1 MQQATLGFS
10 VHRPEMI
17 PLISDLMQRH
27 DALFLEEPPTAD
39 FRQML
44 QGLVPVDDYLIPLDV
59 EYPEFS
65 LRMCRLLRELHRKGK
80 KIFQVEPFIESLLA
94 IHEFFAEGHGPGEL
108 NKDSLQH
115 PVYLAERNA
124 TAALL
129 AYYRT
134 VMYESFDKTIAAI
147 KQFARMD
154 AARFRLRDSL
164 RAQELATLIG
174 KYSASYVEAGVIHYP
189 LWRLLRQQV
198 SSQIR
203 VRPVFL
209 ADAALKTMKEKGHLY
224 GPGDQLTL
232 LYMFHPNIT
241 TTMREQVLAARSI
254 IYSKII
260 VKKEL
265 TEEGSTFP
273 HLRDE
278 LACIRATGQLTLAD
292 CRRLFPLIRR
302 AKSSDA
308 RQIVAEYMAEFK
320 PRLRKSQKCFEP
332 R

>member
-1 MQQATLGFS
+1 MQQVTLGLS

-27 DALFLEEPPTAD
+27 EALFLEEPPTAD

-44 QGLVPVDDYLIPLDV
+44 EGVVSVDNYLGPLDV

-65 LRMCRLLRELHRKGK
+65 RRMCCLLRELLGKGK
-80 KIFQVEPFIESLLA
+80 KIFQVEPFMESLLA

-134 VMYESFDKTIAAI
+134 VMHESFDKTIEAI

-174 KYSASYVEAGVIHYP
+174 KYSSSYVEAGLIHYP
-189 LWRLLRQQV
+189 LWRLLRKQV
-198 SSQIR
+198 PSQIR
-203 VRPVFL
+203 VQPVFL
-209 ADAALKTMKEKGHLY
+209 ANAAMKTIKEKGHLY
-224 GPGDQLTL
+224 GPGNQLTL
-232 LYMFHPNIT
+232 LYMFHPTIT
-241 TTMREQVLAARSI
+241 NTMREQVLAARSI

-260 VKKEL
+260 IKEEL
-265 TEEGSTFP
+265 TEEAGTFP
-273 HLRDE
+273 HLRNE
-278 LACIRATGQLTLAD
+278 LACIRTTGQLTLDD
-292 CRRLFPLIRR
+292 CRRLFPVVRR
-302 AKSSDA
+302 AKSLDA
-308 RQIVAEYMAEFK
+308 RQIVTEYLVESK
-320 PRLRKSQKCFEP
+320 PQTQN
-332 R
+332 

>member
-174 KYSASYVEAGVIHYP
+174 KYSSSYVEAGVIHYP

-260 VKKEL
+260 VKEEL
-265 TEEGSTFP
+265 TKEAGTFP

-278 LACIRATGQLTLAD
+278 LDCIRTTGQLTLDD
-292 CRRLFPLIRR
+292 CRRLFPLVRR

-308 RQIVAEYMAEFK
+308 RQIVAEYLAESK
-320 PRLRKSQKCFEP
+320 PQMRSQRP
-332 R
+332 PA

>member
-1 MQQATLGFS
+1 MQQVTLGFS

-17 PLISDLMQRH
+17 PFISDLMQRH
-27 DALFLEEPPTAD
+27 EALFLEEPPTAD

-44 QGLVPVDDYLIPLDV
+44 QGVVSVEDYLIPLDV

-65 LRMCRLLRELHRKGK
+65 RRMCCLLRELHGKGK
-80 KIFQVEPFIESLLA
+80 KIFQVEPFMESLLA
-94 IHEFFAEGHGPGEL
+94 IHAFFAEGHGPEEL

-134 VMYESFDKTIAAI
+134 VMHESFDKTIVAI

-164 RAQELATLIG
+164 RAQELASLIE
-174 KYSASYVEAGVIHYP
+174 KYSSSYVEAGVIHYP

-224 GPGDQLTL
+224 GPGDLLTL

-260 VKKEL
+260 VKEEL
-265 TEEGSTFP
+265 NEEAGTFP

-278 LACIRATGQLTLAD
+278 LDCIRATRQLTLDD
-292 CRRLFPLIRR
+292 CRRLFPLVRR

-308 RQIVAEYMAEFK
+308 RQIVAEYLAESK
-320 PRLRKSQKCFEP
+320 PQMRSQRP
-332 R
+332 PA